1 MILII
6 LVSFFYEKRI
16 LKLSINEGE
25 IAMMKK
31 MKKWLVV
38 GLLGSSIGMGTLG
51 QSVHAETDWQSI
63 YEELVETSMELQPT
77 SGTYQLTANLVGAD
91 ELSVNGDVDGAFKFT
106 TEPLTAQGNVTIKG
120 LVNPPASEEDAHPQN
135 IDFTGEAIYVDDTVY
150 YNTGFE
156 WEVINFDGFE
166 EQFAEIFDQ
175 IKDMQGQTPED
186 WELVQQLYDFEETD
200 TEYIMTLK
208 DDVSY
213 EQVLEM
219 IDLEELKEQSRKN
232 TEEMIEEI
240 EQAIEEARQEA
251 EEAGEDPEEFVGLTE
266 EEKQEM
272 LNSATE
278 NIEEQIK
285 LGIQALKDAEIHYDK
300 ETKRMT
306 YTRMEIE
313 LDGPAIR
320 EVMEE
325 VNGMTEEES
334 AVLDEFK
341 LMLTLE
347 IHIDPEFQGGP
358 ITAPTLG
365 SSVENEAAEESEEV
379 SEEASEEESS
389 DESVEETEAESLEET
404 EAAEEETSAE

>member
-1 MILII
+1 
-6 LVSFFYEKRI
+6 
-16 LKLSINEGE
+16 
-25 IAMMKK
+25 MMKK

-156 WEVINFDGFE
+156 WEVIDFDGFE
-166 EQFAEIFDQ
+166 EQFIEIFDQ

-186 WELVQQLYDFEETD
+186 WELVQQLYDFEETE

-208 DDVSY
+208 DDVNY

-285 LGIQALKDAEIHYDK
+285 LGIQSLKDAEIHYDK

-365 SSVENEAAEESEEV
+365 SSVENEAAEESEE
-379 SEEASEEESS
+379 ASEEESS

>member
-1 MILII
+1 
-6 LVSFFYEKRI
+6 
-16 LKLSINEGE
+16 
-25 IAMMKK
+25 

-186 WELVQQLYDFEETD
+186 WELVQQLYDFEETE

-365 SSVENEAAEESEEV
+365 SSVENEAADESEEV
-379 SEEASEEESS
+379 SEEASDEESS

>member
-1 MILII
+1 
-6 LVSFFYEKRI
+6 
-16 LKLSINEGE
+16 
-25 IAMMKK
+25 MMKK

-156 WEVINFDGFE
+156 WEVIDFDGFE
-166 EQFAEIFDQ
+166 EQFIEIFDQ

-186 WELVQQLYDFEETD
+186 WELVQQLYDFEETE

-208 DDVSY
+208 DDVNY

-285 LGIQALKDAEIHYDK
+285 LGIQSLKDAEIHYDK

>member
-1 MILII
+1 
-6 LVSFFYEKRI
+6 
-16 LKLSINEGE
+16 
-25 IAMMKK
+25 MMKK

-186 WELVQQLYDFEETD
+186 WELVQQLYDFEETE

-365 SSVENEAAEESEEV
+365 SSVENEAADESEEAL
-379 SEEASEEESS
+379 EESEEESS

>member
-1 MILII
+1 
-6 LVSFFYEKRI
+6 
-16 LKLSINEGE
+16 
-25 IAMMKK
+25 MMKK

-365 SSVENEAAEESEEV
+365 SSVENEAADESEEV

-389 DESVEETEAESLEET
+389 DESIEETEAESLEET

>member
-1 MILII
+1 
-6 LVSFFYEKRI
+6 
-16 LKLSINEGE
+16 
-25 IAMMKK
+25 MMKK

>member
-1 MILII
+1 
-6 LVSFFYEKRI
+6 
-16 LKLSINEGE
+16 
-25 IAMMKK
+25 MMKK

-120 LVNPPASEEDAHPQN
+120 LVNPPASEEDAEPQN

-186 WELVQQLYDFEETD
+186 WELVQQLYDFEETE

-208 DDVSY
+208 DDVNY

-285 LGIQALKDAEIHYDK
+285 LGIQSLKDAEIHYDK

-365 SSVENEAAEESEEV
+365 SSVENEAADESEEV

-389 DESVEETEAESLEET
+389 DESIEETEAESLEET

>member
-1 MILII
+1 
-6 LVSFFYEKRI
+6 
-16 LKLSINEGE
+16 
-25 IAMMKK
+25 MMKK

-186 WELVQQLYDFEETD
+186 WELVQQLYDFEETE

-285 LGIQALKDAEIHYDK
+285 LGIQSLKDAEIHYDK